1 MSDSEDAILFHG
13 LPVPDGNGRRM
24 LYSSDHRVIYTYK
37 LSSAELDQA
46 FKMAVTSDGP
56 DGLWKIKSDDRVMV
70 RQRRQAHCCR
80 RILFSSSLTRPELLR
95 YPSRCACAQYAGKL
109 EVQRDS
115 VTLRVSLED
124 HPEAG
129 MSALKYFTLKS
140 APP

>member
-70 RQRRQAHCCR
+70 RQRRQAH
-80 RILFSSSLTRPELLR
+80 IYSAVAYYSLPHSHVPNSCVIPLVALARSTQASWR
-95 YPSRCACAQYAGKL
+95 SRGTA
-109 EVQRDS
+109 S
-115 VTLRVSLED
+115 
-124 HPEAG
+124 H
-129 MSALKYFTLKS
+129 
-140 APP
+140 

>member
-1 MSDSEDAILFHG
+1 MMDGEEAILFHG
-13 LPVPDGNGRRM
+13 LPVPDGNDRRM

-46 FKMAVTSDGP
+46 FKMAVTSEGP

-70 RQRRQAHCCR
+70 RQPGKCKELFMTSAVAHST
-80 RILFSSSLTRPELLR
+80 LVLTNLPSSIPR
-95 YPSRCACAQYAGKL
+95 CAQYTGKL

-115 VTLRVSLED
+115 VILRVSLED

>member
-70 RQRRQAHCCR
+70 RQRRQAHLAILPSHI
-80 RILFSSSLTRPELLR
+80 ILFLTHTSRTPALSLSLRLRAVRRQVGGPEGQRHTEGLVGRP
-95 YPSRCACAQYAGKL
+95 S
-109 EVQRDS
+109 
-115 VTLRVSLED
+115 
-124 HPEAG
+124 
-129 MSALKYFTLKS
+129 
-140 APP
+140 

>member
-1 MSDSEDAILFHG
+1 MHPDSEDVILFHG
-13 LPVPDGNGRRM
+13 LPVPDGNDRRM

-70 RQRRQAHCCR
+70 RRALHVFCR
-80 RILFSSSLTRPELLR
+80 RILFLLTLVPSSVVPR
-95 YPSRCACAQYAGKL
+95 CAQYAGKL